1 MAFKKRLLPNYKK
14 VLKNIFRTNSLYLK
28 QKKKIVFKSSA
39 NSMVHIEKLEKEI
52 KNKDQILNHPFV
64 SLENLNSYF
73 HRNMVT
79 NNTVTLSG
87 LGTLSQIN
95 WTDKSMKKGFY
106 INKYNEVIKPQ
117 VNEDNNDE
125 DDNIGNTNIISD
137 YVEASS
143 PVANN

>member
-1 MAFKKRLLPNYKK
+1 
-14 VLKNIFRTNSLYLK
+14 
-28 QKKKIVFKSSA
+28 
-39 NSMVHIEKLEKEI
+39 MVHIEKLEKEI
-52 KNKDQILNHPFV
+52 KNKDQILNNPFV

-125 DDNIGNTNIISD
+125 DDNISNTNIISD